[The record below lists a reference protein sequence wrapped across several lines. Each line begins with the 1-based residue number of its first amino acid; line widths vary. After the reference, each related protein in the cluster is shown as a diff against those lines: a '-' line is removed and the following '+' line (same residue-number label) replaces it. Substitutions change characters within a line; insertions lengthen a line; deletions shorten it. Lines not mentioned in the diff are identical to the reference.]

1 MEIDGEVVLGRRDLA
16 VKLSADAKGDV
27 PEGVRRIELLFRVN
41 NIVALGEI

>member
-27 PEGVRRIELLFRVN
+27 PEGV
-41 NIVALGEI
+41 